1 MHGWGGGGVEHF
13 ATAQDWFLFSSVIPG
28 EKSRTFFIYLLIT
41 ELGSMRDGVYT
52 SCYFYYSPIVAL
64 VVQNQSKIWNAA
76 SCYNN
81 CYYY

>member
-1 MHGWGGGGVEHF
+1 MNGGEGGRGRNF

-52 SCYFYYSPIVAL
+52 SCYFHYSPIVAL
-64 VVQNQSKIWNAA
+64 VVQNQSKIRNAA
-76 SCYNN
+76 SCDNN